1 MRELIE
7 ALIMLELQ
15 KGLAQSQASEQNR
28 ILDTIFNGTQKA
40 AQIVRNIKNISS
52 GEAPVAVPEL
62 YKEPPILETE
72 EMKVKAPA
80 PFAEFEPELTL
91 KTKLE
96 EAMEALA
103 ALRVSLAAQKRN
115 LGVSGA
121 LPRAEIT
128 AHEAELYR
136 INIMLYDYY
145 IR

>member
-1 MRELIE
+1 
-7 ALIMLELQ
+7 MLELQ
-15 KGLAQSQASEQNR
+15 KTLAKSQASEQSR

-52 GEAPVAVPEL
+52 GSEALPVPDL
-62 YKEPPILETE
+62 YKEPPILEPET
-72 EMKVKAPA
+72 MKVKAPA

>member
-1 MRELIE
+1 MREIIE

-15 KGLAQSQASEQNR
+15 KTLAKSQASEQSR
-28 ILDTIFNGTQKA
+28 ILDTILDGAQKA
-40 AQIVRNIKNISS
+40 AQIVTNIKNISLGS
-52 GEAPVAVPEL
+52 APVVVPEL
-62 YKEPPILETE
+62 YKEPPILEIE
-72 EMKVKAPA
+72 EMKVKAPV
-80 PFAEFEPELTL
+80 PFAEFEPELVQ

-103 ALRVSLAAQKRN
+103 TLRVNLAAQKRN

-121 LPRAEIT
+121 LPRVDIT

>member
-1 MRELIE
+1 
-7 ALIMLELQ
+7 MLELQ
-15 KGLAQSQASEQNR
+15 KTLAKSQASEQNR
-28 ILDTIFNGTQKA
+28 ILDTILNGVQKA
-40 AQIVRNIKNISS
+40 AQVVTNIKNISS
-52 GEAPVAVPEL
+52 GSAALPIPDL
-62 YKEPPILETE
+62 YKEPPIIMETE
-72 EMKVKAPA
+72 EMKVKAPL

-103 ALRVSLAAQKRN
+103 ALRVNLAAQKRN

-121 LPRAEIT
+121 LPRVDIT

>member
-1 MRELIE
+1 
-7 ALIMLELQ
+7 MLELQ

-52 GEAPVAVPEL
+52 GETPVAVPEL

-72 EMKVKAPA
+72 EMKVKAPV
-80 PFAEFEPELTL
+80 PFSEFEPELTL

-115 LGVSGA
+115 LGASGA
-121 LPRAEIT
+121 LPRVDIT